1 MVCLHRR
8 CRHCPVSQIPPDLL
22 GVCLKRVEQ
31 LAGRT
36 VIVVAN
42 LKPAVLCGVE
52 SNGMILAADRATML
66 KSGNTPILART
77 GTLEA
82 TVRRTG
88 NWKLY
93 ALAPDGSRSEELPAA
108 HSAEGLEIHLDT
120 AALRYGPT
128 PFFELEENL

>member
-1 MVCLHRR
+1 MTAGNAQKLKILDVKNSSTDGCIALTSVDGMPLEKSRR
-8 CRHCPVSQIPPDLL
+8 LVLL
-22 GVCLKRVEQ
+22 YMTEE
-31 LAGRT
+31 
-36 VIVVAN
+36 AN
-42 LKPAVLCGVE
+42 
-52 SNGMILAADRATML
+52 SGMILAADRATML

-120 AALRYGPT
+120 AALRHGPT

>member
-1 MVCLHRR
+1 MTAGERESLKFFQVEKNSANSCIAACSIDNKPLATSRR
-8 CRHCPVSQIPPDLL
+8 IVLL
-22 GVCLKRVEQ
+22 YMTEE
-31 LAGRT
+31 
-36 VIVVAN
+36 AN
-42 LKPAVLCGVE
+42 
-52 SNGMILAADRATML
+52 SGMILAADRATML

-120 AALRYGPT
+120 AALRHGPT